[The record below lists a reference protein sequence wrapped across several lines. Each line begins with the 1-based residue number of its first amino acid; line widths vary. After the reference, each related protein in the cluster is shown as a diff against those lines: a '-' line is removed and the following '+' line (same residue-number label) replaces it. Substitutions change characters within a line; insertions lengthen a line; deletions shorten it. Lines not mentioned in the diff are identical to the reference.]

1 MKIEKLFLNN
11 HPFFGAQE
19 ISFKDSDG
27 KVLNT
32 VVFAGNNGNGKT
44 TMLETIFD
52 IMTSENFLKYY
63 GKVSLNMKSLDEE
76 KLVIKTK
83 KPSLFENK
91 IVNDFDYAS
100 YQKILIDFLAR
111 INSKVRP
118 KIIYMPAEISFEKL
132 TVKEKSY
139 EHGYSLKNLVDRKMI
154 NDVPSYISSKIL
166 DSLMKN
172 ENMTAKEA
180 TEIACNEINSIFNNL
195 EIDAQMSGL
204 RKEGE
209 KIPLFRNSSGKEFD
223 INGLSS
229 GEKQLFIRALTLKM
243 INANNSIILIDEP
256 EISLHPKWQQ
266 KILKVYETI
275 GDNNQVIVA
284 THSPHI
290 VSSAKKESVFLLSKE
305 DGIPKIYNYE
315 TLSSIHGKPMNI
327 VLDFMGLETDR
338 DPEVK
343 KLIDEVIKMIEKN
356 EFKSDKFNRKLKVI
370 TDIVGEIDRDV
381 VLIKMEIAKRKANSK
396 EA

>member
-11 HPFFGAQE
+11 HPFFGKQE
-19 ISFKDSDG
+19 IGFKDSKG

-32 VVFAGNNGNGKT
+32 IVFAGNNGNGKT
-44 TMLETIFD
+44 TILETILD
-52 IMTSENFLKYY
+52 ITTSENYLEYY
-63 GKVSLNMKSLDEE
+63 GKVDLNLKSLYE
-76 KLVIKTK
+76 KEVARKTI
-83 KPSLFENK
+83 PSTIYEKEF
-91 IVNDFDYAS
+91 VSVFDYAAS
-100 YQKILIDFLAR
+100 RGSFNDFLLR
-111 INSKVRP
+111 IDSKVRP
-118 KIIYMPAEISFEKL
+118 KIIYMPAEISFEKFSM
-132 TVKEKSY
+132 KEKSY
-139 EHGYSLKNLVDRKMI
+139 EYNYSFKNIVDRKMI

-166 DSLMKN
+166 DSLIKN
-172 ENMTAKEA
+172 ENMTAKKA
-180 TEIACNEINSIFNNL
+180 TEIACNEINSIFKDL

-204 RKEGE
+204 RKDGE

-229 GEKQLFIRALTLKM
+229 GEKQLFVRALTLKM

-266 KILKVYETI
+266 KILKVYERI
-275 GDNNQVIVA
+275 GDNNQIIVA

-290 VSSAKKESVFLLSKE
+290 VSSAKPESVFLLNK
-305 DGIPKIYNYE
+305 DKGIPKIYNYE
-315 TLSSIHGKPMNI
+315 QLSSVHGKPMNI

-338 DPEVK
+338 DPEVE
-343 KLIDEVIKMIEKN
+343 KLFDEVRKMVEKD
-356 EFKSDKFNRKLKVI
+356 EFKSDKFSKKFKTL

-381 VLIKMEIAKRKANSK
+381 ILIKMEIAKRKAKSK